1 MLANRQ
7 VDVVTAVVSSIN
19 AVLRNKGVM
28 LVWAIVIVLLTLM
41 GIVTALLG
49 LIVIIP
55 WLGYASWHAYN
66 QTLDVSQ
73 WDTLP
78 VESRDEQQ

>member
-1 MLANRQ
+1 M
-7 VDVVTAVVSSIN
+7 
-19 AVLRNKGVM
+19 
-28 LVWAIVIVLLTLM
+28 WAIIIVLLTVV
-41 GIVTALLG
+41 GILTALLG
-49 LIVIIP
+49 LMVVIP

-78 VESRDEQQ
+78 VKSRDEN